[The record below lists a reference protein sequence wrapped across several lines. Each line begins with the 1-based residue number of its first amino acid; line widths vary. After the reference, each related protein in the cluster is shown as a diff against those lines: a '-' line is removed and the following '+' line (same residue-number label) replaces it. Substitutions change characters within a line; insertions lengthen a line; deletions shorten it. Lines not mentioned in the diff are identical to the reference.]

1 LIPQDEN
8 REEENRMSTDWLA
21 IQSFQR
27 SQDLLAA
34 INTLSIHT
42 KLRLS
47 GVADE
52 ERAEAAAEAR
62 GKLAS
67 FLEDFTKIVNQAE
80 QAEGGILLGI
90 DPRLQQLARSFVT
103 AKRNRNRFHSTL
115 FTRSP
120 SETAGLLTSTDEEDQ
135 QALVE
140 SLTDLRTL
148 VEEHM
153 HTDTARILED
163 F

>member
-1 LIPQDEN
+1 
-8 REEENRMSTDWLA
+8 MSTEWLA

-27 SQDLLAA
+27 SQDLLTA

-42 KLRLS
+42 KLELS
-47 GVADE
+47 GLADE

-62 GKLAS
+62 KKLAS
-67 FLEDFTKIVNQAE
+67 FLEAFDKIVQQAE
-80 QAEGGILLGI
+80 QADGEELLGI

-103 AKRNRNRFHSTL
+103 AKRNRSRFQSTL
-115 FTRSP
+115 FTQSP
-120 SETAGLLTSTDEEDQ
+120 SKTVGLLTATDERDQ

-140 SLTDLRTL
+140 CLTDLRTL
-148 VEEHM
+148 VEEHIY
-153 HTDTARILED
+153 TDTYQILSQ

>member
-1 LIPQDEN
+1 
-8 REEENRMSTDWLA
+8 MSTDWLA

-34 INTLSIHT
+34 INTVSIHT

-62 GKLAS
+62 GKVAS
-67 FLEDFTKIVNQAE
+67 FLEAFEKTVQQADQAE
-80 QAEGGILLGI
+80 EGILLGI
-90 DPRLQQLARSFVT
+90 DPRLQQLARSFIT
-103 AKRNRNRFHSTL
+103 AKRDRNRFHSTL
-115 FTRSP
+115 FTQSP
-120 SETAGLLTSTDEEDQ
+120 SETVGLLASADEKDQ
-135 QALVE
+135 QAIVE
-140 SLTDLRTL
+140 SLTDLCTL
-148 VEEHM
+148 VEEHIY
-153 HTDTARILED
+153 TDAHRILSE

>member
-1 LIPQDEN
+1 
-8 REEENRMSTDWLA
+8 MSTDWLA

-52 ERAEAAAEAR
+52 ERAEAAATAR
-62 GKLAS
+62 HKLAS
-67 FLEDFTKIVNQAE
+67 FLEAFEKIVQQAE
-80 QAEGGILLGI
+80 QAEGGVLLGI
-90 DPRLQQLARSFVT
+90 DPRLQQLVNSFVA
-103 AKRNRNRFHSTL
+103 AKHDGRRFHSRL
-115 FTRSP
+115 FTQSP
-120 SETAGLLTSTDEEDQ
+120 SEAVGLLASTEEEDQ

-140 SLTDLRTL
+140 CLTDLRIL
-148 VEEHM
+148 VEEHIS
-153 HTDTARILED
+153 TDTHQILSQ

>member
-1 LIPQDEN
+1 
-8 REEENRMSTDWLA
+8 MSTDWLA

-52 ERAEAAAEAR
+52 ERAKAASEAR

-67 FLEDFTKIVNQAE
+67 FLEAFEKIVQQAE
-80 QAEGGILLGI
+80 QAEGGALLGI

-103 AKRNRNRFHSTL
+103 AKRDRNRFHSML
-115 FTRSP
+115 FTQSP
-120 SETAGLLTSTDEEDQ
+120 SETVGLLASTDEKDQ

-140 SLTDLRTL
+140 SLADLRTL
-148 VEEHM
+148 VEEHVQ
-153 HTDTARILED
+153 TDTARILED

>member
-1 LIPQDEN
+1 
-8 REEENRMSTDWLA
+8 MSTEWLA

-27 SQDLLAA
+27 SQDLLVA

-42 KLRLS
+42 KLKLS
-47 GVADE
+47 GLADE
-52 ERAEAAAEAR
+52 ERAEAASEAR

-67 FLEDFTKIVNQAE
+67 FLEAFEKIVQQAE
-80 QAEGGILLGI
+80 RAEGGILLGI
-90 DPRLQQLARSFVT
+90 DPRLQQLARSFVA
-103 AKRNRNRFHSTL
+103 AKRDRNRFHSTL
-115 FTRSP
+115 FTQSP
-120 SETAGLLTSTDEEDQ
+120 SETVSLLASADEKDQ

-148 VEEHM
+148 VEEHVQV
-153 HTDTARILED
+153 DAARILED

>member
-1 LIPQDEN
+1 
-8 REEENRMSTDWLA
+8 MSTDWLA

-52 ERAEAAAEAR
+52 ERAKAASEAR

-67 FLEDFTKIVNQAE
+67 FLEAFEKIVQQAE
-80 QAEGGILLGI
+80 QADGGILLGI

-103 AKRNRNRFHSTL
+103 AKRDRNKFHSRL
-115 FTRSP
+115 FTQPP
-120 SETAGLLTSTDEEDQ
+120 SETVWLLASADEKDQ
-135 QALVE
+135 RALVE

-148 VEEHM
+148 FEEHIY
-153 HTDTARILED
+153 TDTHQILTE